1 MYSLR
6 HQDIQLEMQGK
17 PRKLH
22 SGWLAA
28 LVRPYSSSVT
38 SKGSLL
44 GACNKRTTATRTLR
58 SMTGS
63 PGMLVLQQYILL
75 ATDSVVK

>member
-6 HQDIQLEMQGK
+6 HQDIQLEMHGK
-17 PRKLH
+17 PRKFH

-38 SKGSLL
+38 SEAAYSVP
-44 GACNKRTTATRTLR
+44 TTNEQPHARYA
-58 SMTGS
+58 
-63 PGMLVLQQYILL
+63 Q
-75 ATDSVVK
+75 